1 TITRRVEGLVE
12 LAPRL
17 QVSIHPADARRLRL
31 REGDPVRVVSRRG
44 ELEAFAQVTD
54 AVRAGEIF
62 VPFVKLAE
70 SAANFLTNSAH
81 DPESKIPEYKVCA
94 VRVERVGAAPAA
106 TPGAAASEEGRST

>member
-1 TITRRVEGLVE
+1 VAGLLE

-31 REGDPVRVVSRRG
+31 RDGDPVRVRSRRG
-44 ELEAFAQVTD
+44 ELEGFASLTD

-81 DPESKIPEYKVCA
+81 DPGSKIPEYKVCA
-94 VRVERVGAAPAA
+94 VSVERIPTGVDAGLPVGDRP
-106 TPGAAASEEGRST
+106 R